1 VRSGVSLLCTTY
13 WTFFL
18 HDYLLDFFFTRLL
31 TGLVVEREEEGARS
45 ARRNEVVGH
54 HDVYRYG
61 PEDEMP

>member
-1 VRSGVSLLCTTY
+1 VQCVVGCRCCVLLTG
-13 WTFFL
+13 L
-18 HDYLLDFFFTRLL
+18 FFTRLL